1 MQLYLQITVLRGA
14 YLMKVIIEIPDNFVK
29 HFISDQFQD
38 SLIRVQKDVE
48 FDIKSP
54 HCNSISAMYDVEV
67 VDMLRKALL
76 DSYIK
81 VQHD

>member
-1 MQLYLQITVLRGA
+1 MRPYLQIIVQKGA

-48 FDIKSP
+48 AV
-54 HCNSISAMYDVEV
+54 N
-67 VDMLRKALL
+67 MLRKALL
-76 DSYIK
+76 DCYIK
-81 VQHD
+81 GTYD

>member
-1 MQLYLQITVLRGA
+1 
-14 YLMKVIIEIPDNFVK
+14 MKVIIEIPENFVK
-29 HFISDQFQD
+29 HFIFDQFQD

-54 HCNSISAMYDVEV
+54 HCNTISAMHDVEV

-81 VQHD
+81 ASYETTK

>member
-1 MQLYLQITVLRGA
+1 
-14 YLMKVIIEIPDNFVK
+14 MKVIIEIPDNFVK

-48 FDIKSP
+48 FDIKNP
-54 HCNSISAMYDVEV
+54 HVGTISAMYDVEV